1 MVRAVL
7 GIAAGTGAAAI
18 LFRLRGVLPPF
29 ILAIAMVYILSPA
42 VDLLERKGFRRTGAI
57 LGIYAVIAV
66 ILALVFARLLPALL
80 GELTGLGEAVP
91 GLARDLTGFL
101 ERVERGY
108 ARTELPEALRQAVDD
123 TVSALEAQVQRLTR
137 SAVDSLLGLFSGLL
151 LAVIAPVVAF
161 YLLRDLEHIKS
172 AVNRAL
178 PRESKGQWW
187 AFLDELDAVLGGF
200 IRGQVTIA
208 VIVGALST
216 LALVL
221 LGVRFAV
228 ILGLTAGVFEL
239 VPYFG
244 PVLGAMPAV
253 ALALLESPVLALK
266 VILAFVLIQQVESVV
281 LAPKIMGDRV
291 GLHPLAVIV
300 AVLAGGQLFGFLG
313 IILAVPGA
321 ATVKVVA
328 RSLWRLAA
336 RAKQGGSQGGV

>member
-1 MVRAVL
+1 VL
-7 GIAAGTGAAAI
+7 GIAAGVGAAAI
-18 LFRLRGVLPPF
+18 LIRFKGILPPF
-29 ILAIAMVYILSPA
+29 ILAIVMVYILSPL
-42 VDLLERKGFRRTGAI
+42 VDLLERRGFGRTGAI
-57 LGIYAVIAV
+57 LSIYAVIVA
-66 ILALVFARLLPALL
+66 ILALVLARLLPALL

-91 GLARDLTGFL
+91 GLARDLSAFL

-123 TVSALEAQVQRLTR
+123 TVSALETHVQRLTR
-137 SAVDSLLGLFSGLL
+137 SAVDSLLGVFSGLL
-151 LAVIAPVVAF
+151 LALIAPVVAF
-161 YLLRDLEHIKS
+161 YLLRDLEHIKD
-172 AVNRAL
+172 AIYRAL
-178 PRESKGQWW
+178 PRESKGEWW
-187 AFLDELDAVLGGF
+187 ALLDDLDTVLSGF
-200 IRGQVTIA
+200 IRGQVIIA
-208 VIVGALST
+208 VIVGAASAIA
-216 LALVL
+216 LAL

-228 ILGLTAGVFEL
+228 ILGVTAGIFEL

-244 PVLGAMPAV
+244 PFLGAVPAV

-266 VILAFVLIQQVESVV
+266 VVVAFVLIQQVESAV

-328 RSLWRLAA
+328 KSLWKLVA
-336 RAKQGGSQGGV
+336 RARQGGSQGEA